1 LAELV
6 GRSAPGRHLGKRK
19 KALVNKGWREYDR
32 IVQELKSAL
41 MKIAG
46 VISFT
51 AIVVLSR
58 WPAGAQIYDTN
69 NDVVEIFAGSGTAG
83 SLNGQGTLAM
93 FNNPSQIV
101 ADTSSNLFVLDYNNS
116 LVRKIT
122 PDGAVSTFVGGGTGS
137 LPGYGTSVS
146 LGRPNGNVQFG
157 SMAIDHQNT
166 IWISCYYNN
175 TGGAFWIGSDGYVEF
190 LAYSGMTQNSGIC
203 VDSGNNIYYSSYY
216 GNQVYRL
223 SASGSLTLFAGS
235 GSSGSTDA
243 NGVFASFNYPSM
255 LAADAAGN
263 IYVWDSGS
271 YKIRRIDQSQ
281 NVTTIAGNGSSG
293 NADGPGLSAQFSGIG
308 SMCVDDWGNVIMA
321 CGSTIRKMTAATNV
335 VTMAGSFSQSSY
347 ANGAGA
353 LARFNGAYG
362 VCLSQGMVFVA
373 DQNNQRIRVIS
384 FNPQPQPVT
393 GGNLAINTY
402 AGVTITGLVG
412 RTYQVQS
419 SPNMTNWTTRA
430 TLLLNSSPYLWF
442 DQNPVSGSKFY
453 RAMLLP

>member
-1 LAELV
+1 
-6 GRSAPGRHLGKRK
+6 
-19 KALVNKGWREYDR
+19 
-32 IVQELKSAL
+32 
-41 MKIAG
+41 MKITG
-46 VISFT
+46 VISLA
-51 AIVVLSR
+51 AIVVLFR

-69 NDVVEIFAGSGTAG
+69 DDVAEILAGSGTAG
-83 SLNGQGTLAM
+83 NLNGQGTLAM
-93 FNNPSQIV
+93 FSNPSQVV
-101 ADTSSNLFVLDYNNS
+101 ADTSSNLFVFDSRNY
-116 LVRKIT
+116 LVREIT
-122 PDGAVSTFVGGGTGS
+122 PDGTVSTFAGGGGGA

-146 LGRPNGNVQFG
+146 LGGVFLAGQ
-157 SMAIDHQNT
+157 MAIDHQNT
-166 IWISCYYNN
+166 IWLACNLPIGGVE
-175 TGGAFWIGSDGYVEF
+175 TGGLLSIGSDGYVEF
-190 LAYSGMTQNSGIC
+190 LAYLTQYNGTCQNGGVC
-203 VDSGNNIYYSSYY
+203 VDSGNNIYFSTVN

-223 SASGSLTLFAGS
+223 SAQGSLTLFAGS

-243 NGVFASFNYPSM
+243 NGIYASFNSPVA

-263 IYVWDSGS
+263 IYVWDSGN

-321 CGSTIRKMTAATNV
+321 CGSSIRKMTAATNV

-353 LARFNGAYG
+353 LARFSGASG

-384 FNPQPQPVT
+384 FNPQPQPVS

-402 AGVTITGLVG
+402 AGLTITGLVG
-412 RTYQVQS
+412 RTYQIQS

-430 TLLLNSSPYLWF
+430 TLLLNSSPCLWF
-442 DQNPVSGSKFY
+442 DQNPVIGNKFY
-453 RAMLLP
+453 RAFLLP

>member
-1 LAELV
+1 
-6 GRSAPGRHLGKRK
+6 
-19 KALVNKGWREYDR
+19 
-32 IVQELKSAL
+32 

-46 VISFT
+46 VISLT
-51 AIVVLSR
+51 AIVLLSR

-69 NDVVEIFAGSGTAG
+69 NDVVEIFAGSGMPG
-83 SLNGQGTLAM
+83 NLNGQGTLAM
-93 FNNPSQIV
+93 FNNPSQVV
-101 ADTSSNLFVLDYNNS
+101 ADTSSNLFVLDYNNL

-122 PDGAVSTFVGGGTGS
+122 PDGTVSTFVGGGTGS
-137 LPGYGTSVS
+137 LPGYGTSIS
-146 LGRPNGNVQFG
+146 LNGWGSGGGAYFG

-166 IWISCYYNN
+166 IWISCQLYIQPW
-175 TGGAFWIGSDGYVEF
+175 TGGMLRIGSDGYAEF
-190 LAYSGMTQNSGIC
+190 LAYSGMSQNSGIC
-203 VDSGNNIYYSSYY
+203 VDSGTNLYYSTYS

-243 NGVFASFNYPSM
+243 NGVFASFNSPCN
-255 LAADAAGN
+255 LTADAAGN
-263 IYVWDSGS
+263 IYVWDTGNN
-271 YKIRRIDQSQ
+271 KIRRIDQSQ
-281 NVTTIAGNGSSG
+281 NVTTIAGNGVSG
-293 NADGPGLSAQFSGIG
+293 NADGTGLNTEFSGIR

-321 CGSTIRKMTAATNV
+321 CGSCIRKMTAATNV
-335 VTMAGSFSQSSY
+335 VTMAGSFSQTSY

-453 RAMLLP
+453 RAFLLP